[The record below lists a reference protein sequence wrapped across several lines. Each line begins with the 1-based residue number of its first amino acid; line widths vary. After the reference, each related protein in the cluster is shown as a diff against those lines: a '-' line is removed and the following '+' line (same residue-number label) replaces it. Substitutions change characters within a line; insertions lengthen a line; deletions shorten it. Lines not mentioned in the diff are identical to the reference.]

1 MRFWAHLARY
11 AKTTAKAIMK
21 ARRGERSLKDSQMIQ
36 APTIPTA
43 SADPNVAILKNHSIL
58 SDLFIVLH
66 CHYSTVS
73 FVPTVV
79 KRFNRELRGSREV
92 GS

>member
-1 MRFWAHLARY
+1 
-11 AKTTAKAIMK
+11 MK
-21 ARRGERSLKDSQMIQ
+21 ARRGEKSVKDSQMIQ

-58 SDLFIVLH
+58 SDLFIVPH
-66 CHYSTVS
+66 CDYSIAS
-73 FVPTVV
+73 YVPTVV
-79 KRFNRELRGSREV
+79 KRFNRELRLQREV

>member
-1 MRFWAHLARY
+1 M
-11 AKTTAKAIMK
+11 KT
-21 ARRGERSLKDSQMIQ
+21 RNGERSLKDNQMLQ

-66 CHYSTVS
+66 CDYSIACY
-73 FVPTVV
+73 VPTVV
-79 KRFNRELRGSREV
+79 KRFNRELIGSREV
-92 GS
+92 SS